1 VSEPRYAVQLD
12 LTGGDQTFA
21 SDTTVVFRCLRP
33 GASTFI
39 EFIGPAVESIELNGK
54 TLPVDAFDGGRIQLA
69 DLEEQNVLK
78 VSATAKYMDDG
89 TGMSRFQDPLD
100 GRDYLHTSFESN
112 DAHRMFACFDQPD
125 IKGTFT
131 FQVTAPTDWT
141 VVSNMPGVKSDG
153 GVWSFPTTKVISTYL
168 AAVVAGHYHSVHA
181 QHRNIPLG
189 VYCRQSLAQY
199 LDPEEINELT
209 GQGLDYFESRY
220 GIPYMFGKYDQLFV
234 PEFSAGAME
243 NPGCVTFN
251 ERYIFRSRVSQAAR
265 QRRAETIL
273 HEMAHMWFGDLV
285 TMKWFDDLWL
295 NESFATYMGT
305 LASAEATRFKK
316 AWTRFA
322 AETKVAARIQD
333 EMPTTHP
340 IVADIPDVESVH
352 LNFDKITYNKGGAV
366 LKQLAA
372 WLGEETFFD
381 GVHTYLERHSYANA
395 TLADFLAAL
404 EEESGRDLKA
414 WARVWLEEAG
424 LNKLVLDLD
433 VEDRRITSAA
443 VVQTA
448 PESHPVLRPHHL
460 RIGLFDVAGDHDRAF
475 ERRRTVELEVD
486 GARTPVPQLAGEI
499 VDFALLNDGDLAYA
513 RVALD
518 ASSLDVL
525 LKGRLQLDDD
535 LARAVVWGALWDMVR
550 NGELRASEY
559 VDISIRCID
568 VETDPA
574 VFQSLVFRTFAA
586 FEEYT
591 SLTHRGDLREA
602 VARAAFDRLQRIP
615 AGSDLQLHWTFTF
628 IDAARRPADLDWVA
642 GLLDGRT
649 RPDGLAVDFAVRW
662 AAVTALATVGAAGA
676 EVIADE
682 LERDPTDMGRRAA
695 ATARAARPVPE
706 AKAEAWEA
714 VTNGRISL
722 ATKRAIAEGFH
733 RTDQEPLLAEYVQ
746 PYFDTL
752 LRFWESHDIDEA
764 LMFARWMYPMT
775 IIRPEV
781 VALTDQWLARDLPG
795 PARRSLLESQ
805 DEIKRALRTRAFDS
819 SPLRARG
826 ERQQGGVPG
835 AGSARPGA
843 SKGGVPPSESW
854 AR

>member
-1 VSEPRYAVQLD
+1 VSEPRYDVQLD
-12 LTGGDQTFA
+12 LTGGDETFT
-21 SDTTVVFRCLRP
+21 SETTVEFRCLQP
-33 GASTFI
+33 GAATFI
-39 EFIGPAVESIELNGK
+39 EFIGPAVERIELNGK
-54 TLPVDAFDGGRIQLA
+54 TLGADVFDGGRIELM
-69 DLEEQNVLK
+69 DLNEQNVLR
-78 VSATAKYMDDG
+78 VSAIAKYMHDG
-89 TGMSRFQDPLD
+89 TGLSRFQDPLD
-100 GRDYLHTSFESN
+100 GRAYLHTSFESN
-112 DAHRMFACFDQPD
+112 DAHRVFACFDQPD

-131 FQVTAPTDWT
+131 FQVEAPAHWT
-141 VVSNMPGVKSDG
+141 VVSNMPGAKIGD
-153 GVWSFPTTKVISTYL
+153 GVWRFPTTKVISTYL
-168 AAVVAGHYHSVHA
+168 AAVVAGQYHSVHS

-189 VYCRQSLAQY
+189 VYCRQSLAPY
-199 LDPEEINELT
+199 LDPDEIAEIT

-251 ERYIFRSRVSQAAR
+251 ERYIFRSRVTQAAR
-265 QRRAETIL
+265 QKRAETIL

-295 NESFATYMGT
+295 NESFATYMGS
-305 LASAEATRFKK
+305 LASAEATRFKN
-316 AWTRFA
+316 AWTWFA

-340 IVADIPDVESVH
+340 IVADIPDVDSVH

-381 GVHTYLERHSYANA
+381 GVHMYLERHSYGNA

-404 EEESGRDLKA
+404 EDASGRNLKA

-424 LNKLVLDLD
+424 LNKLALELK
-433 VEDRRITSAA
+433 VEDHRIKSAA

-460 RIGLFDVAGDHDRAF
+460 RIGLFDVATNADWAF
-475 ERRRTVELEVD
+475 ERRRTIELDVD
-486 GARTPVPQLAGEI
+486 GARTPVTQLADE
-499 VDFALLNDGDLAYA
+499 VASDFALLNDGDLAYA

-518 ASSLDVL
+518 PGSLDVL

-550 NGELRASEY
+550 NAELRAGEY
-559 VDISIRCID
+559 VGISVRCVD

-574 VFQSLVFRTFAA
+574 VFQSLIFRTFTA
-586 FEEYT
+586 FDEYA
-591 SLTHRGDLREA
+591 SPAHRGELREA
-602 VARAAFDRLQRIP
+602 VARAAFDRLQRIKP
-615 AGSDLQLHWTFTF
+615 SSDLQLHWTLTF

-649 RPDGLAVDFAVRW
+649 RLDGLAVDFAVRW
-662 AAVTALATVGAAGA
+662 AAVTALATVGAAGP

-695 ATARAARPVPE
+695 AAARAARPVPE
-706 AKAEAWEA
+706 AKVEAWDA
-714 VTNGRISL
+714 VANGRASL
-722 ATKRAIAEGFH
+722 ATKRAIADGFH
-733 RTDQEPLLAEYVQ
+733 RPDQDSLLANYVQ
-746 PYFDTL
+746 PYFETL
-752 LRFWESHDIDEA
+752 LPFWESHDIDEA
-764 LMFARWMYPMT
+764 LMFARWMYPIT
-775 IIRPEV
+775 IITPEV
-781 VALTDQWLARDLPG
+781 VTLTDQWLARDLPG

-805 DEIKRALRTRAFDS
+805 DGIKRALRTRAFDS
-819 SPLRARG
+819 SRPSPLRG
-826 ERQQGGVPG
+826 EGITE
-835 AGSARPGA
+835 
-843 SKGGVPPSESW
+843 K
-854 AR
+854 

>member
-1 VSEPRYAVQLD
+1 MSEPRYDVQLD
-12 LTGGDQTFA
+12 LTGDDQTFT
-21 SDTTVVFRCLRP
+21 SDTTVAFRCLRP
-33 GASTFI
+33 GAGTFI
-39 EFIGPAVESIELNGK
+39 EFIGPAVERIELNGK
-54 TLPVDAFDGGRIQLA
+54 TLPAGGIDGGRIQLTG
-69 DLEEQNVLK
+69 LEEQNVFK
-78 VSATAKYMDDG
+78 VSAIAKYMDDG
-89 TGMSRFQDPLD
+89 TGLSRFQDPLD

-112 DAHRMFACFDQPD
+112 DAHRVFACFDQPD

-131 FQVTAPTDWT
+131 FQVTAPADWT
-141 VVSNMPGVKSDG
+141 VVSNMPGATEDR
-153 GVWSFPTTKVISTYL
+153 GVWRFPISKVMSTYL
-168 AAVVAGHYHSVHA
+168 AAVVAGHYHAVHM

-189 VYCRQSLAQY
+189 MYCRQSLAPY
-199 LDPEEINELT
+199 LDPDEIAELT

-251 ERYIFRSRVSQAAR
+251 ERYIFRSRVTQASR
-265 QRRAETIL
+265 QKRAETIL

-295 NESFATYMGT
+295 NESFATYMGS
-305 LASAEATRFKK
+305 LASAEATRFKN
-316 AWTRFA
+316 AWTWFA

-333 EMPTTHP
+333 DMPTTHP
-340 IVADIPDVESVH
+340 IVSDIPDVESVH

-381 GVHTYLERHSYANA
+381 GVHTYLDRHSYGNA

-404 EEESGRDLKA
+404 EDASGRNLKD

-424 LNKLVLDLD
+424 LNKLALDLE
-433 VEDRRITSAA
+433 VADRRITSAA

-448 PESHPVLRPHHL
+448 PESHPVLRLHHL
-460 RIGLFDVAGDHDRAF
+460 RIGLFHVAGDHDWAF

-518 ASSLDVL
+518 AGSLDVL

-550 NGELRASEY
+550 NAELRAGDY

-586 FEEYT
+586 FEEYA
-591 SLTHRGDLREA
+591 SLARRDELREA
-602 VARAAFDRLQRIP
+602 VARTAFDRLQQTP
-615 AGSDLQLHWTFTF
+615 PGTDLQLHWTLSF
-628 IDAARRPADLDWVA
+628 IDAARLPADLDWVA

-649 RPDGLAVDFAVRW
+649 RLEGLAVDFAVRW
-662 AAVTALATVGAAGA
+662 AAVTALATAGAAGP

-695 ATARAARPVPE
+695 AAARAARPVPE

-714 VTNGRISL
+714 VTNGRASL
-722 ATKRAIAEGFH
+722 ATKRAIADGFH
-733 RTDQEPLLAEYVQ
+733 RSDQESLLAEYVQ

-752 LRFWESHDIDEA
+752 LPFWESHDIDEA
-764 LMFARWMYPMT
+764 LMFVKWMYPMT
-775 IIRPEV
+775 IITPDV
-781 VALTDQWLARDLPG
+781 VTLTDQWLARDLPG

-805 DEIKRALRTRAFDS
+805 DETERALRTRAFDQ
-819 SPLRARG
+819 RG
-826 ERQQGGVPG
+826 
-835 AGSARPGA
+835 RP
-843 SKGGVPPSESW
+843 
-854 AR
+854 

>member
-1 VSEPRYAVQLD
+1 VSEPRYDVRLD
-12 LTGGDQTFA
+12 LTGDDATFA
-21 SDTTVVFRCLRP
+21 SDTTVAFRCLRP
-33 GASTFI
+33 GAGTFI
-39 EFIGPAVESIELNGK
+39 EFIGPAVERIELNGD
-54 TLPVDAFDGGRIQLA
+54 TLPIDRFDGGRIELTGLQ
-69 DLEEQNVLK
+69 EENVLR
-78 VSATAKYMDDG
+78 VSAIAKYMHDG
-89 TGMSRFQDPLD
+89 TGLSRFRDPLD
-100 GRDYLHTSFESN
+100 GRDYLHSSFESN

-125 IKGTFT
+125 IKGTFA
-131 FQVTAPTDWT
+131 FQVTAPADWT
-141 VVSNMPGVKSDG
+141 VVSNMQGSKNEG
-153 GVWSFPTTKVISTYL
+153 GIWSFPTTRFISTYL
-168 AAVVAGHYHSVHA
+168 SAVVAGHYHSVHT

-189 VYCRQSLAQY
+189 IYCRQSLASY
-199 LDPEEINELT
+199 LDPDEINELT
-209 GQGLDYFESRY
+209 SQGLDYFESRY

-251 ERYIFRSRVSQAAR
+251 ERYIFRSRVTQAAR

-295 NESFATYMGT
+295 NESFATYMGS
-305 LASAEATRFKK
+305 LASAEATRFKN
-316 AWTRFA
+316 AWTQFA
-322 AETKVAARIQD
+322 AETKVAARVQD

-340 IVADIPDVESVH
+340 IVADIPDVEAVH

-381 GVHTYLERHSYANA
+381 GVHTYLERHSYGNA

-404 EEESGRDLKA
+404 EDASGRDLKE

-424 LNKLVLDLD
+424 LNKLALDLN
-433 VEDRRITSAA
+433 VEDHKVKSAA

-460 RIGLFDVAGDHDRAF
+460 RIGLFDVATDSDWAF
-475 ERRRTVELEVD
+475 KRRRTVELDVD

-499 VDFALLNDGDLAYA
+499 AGDFALVNDGDLAYA

-518 ASSLDVL
+518 PGSLDVL

-535 LARAVVWGALWDMVR
+535 LARAVVWGSLWDMVR
-550 NGELRASEY
+550 NAELRAGDY

-568 VETDPA
+568 IESDPA
-574 VFQSLVFRTFAA
+574 IFQSLVFRTFAA
-586 FEEYT
+586 FEEYA
-591 SLTHRGDLREA
+591 SLARRGELREA
-602 VARAAFDRLQRIP
+602 VARAAFERLGRIP
-615 AGSDLQLHWTFTF
+615 PGSDLQLHWTYTF
-628 IDAARRPADLDWVA
+628 IDAARRDADLDWVV

-649 RPDGLAVDFAVRW
+649 RLDGVTVDFAVRW

-695 ATARAARPVPE
+695 AAARAARPLPE

-714 VTNGRISL
+714 VANGHVSL
-722 ATKRAIAEGFH
+722 ATKRAIADGFH
-733 RTDQEPLLAEYVQ
+733 RPDQESLLAEYVQ

-752 LRFWESHDIDEA
+752 LPFWGSHDIDEA
-764 LMFARWMYPMT
+764 LMFVRWMYPNT
-775 IIRPEV
+775 IVTPEV
-781 VALTDQWLARDLPG
+781 VALTDSWLARDLPG
-795 PARRSLLESQ
+795 PMKRSLLESQ
-805 DEIKRALRTRAFDS
+805 DEAKRALRTRAFDQ
-819 SPLRARG
+819 RG
-826 ERQQGGVPG
+826 K
-835 AGSARPGA
+835 A
-843 SKGGVPPSESW
+843 
-854 AR
+854 